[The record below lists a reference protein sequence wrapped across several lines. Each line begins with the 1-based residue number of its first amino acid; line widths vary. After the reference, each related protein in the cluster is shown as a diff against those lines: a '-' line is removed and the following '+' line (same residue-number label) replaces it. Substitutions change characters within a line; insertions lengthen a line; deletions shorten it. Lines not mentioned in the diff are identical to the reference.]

1 MGKYEQG
8 WEISAHRAPSDV
20 HAKVQ
25 GHIFTNKEFE
35 KLQEGKP
42 AVDIEGAKHQIAEPI
57 GEGECK
63 HMAFAVLIGICEPS
77 HSKKELADLLEE
89 NDKGIE
95 LRGKHLT
102 LYQAKV
108 EAKKLKEQ
116 IQSENDK
123 AKKADLRSLLK
134 ELKEILET
142 KAIRVK

>member
-1 MGKYEQG
+1 MEG
-8 WEISAHRAPSDV
+8 WEISAHRAPSDL

-25 GHIFTNKEFE
+25 GCIFTNAEFE
-35 KLQEGKP
+35 KLQQGKE
-42 AVDIEGAKHQIAEPI
+42 AVDIDGVKHQIAEPI

-63 HMAFAVLIGICEPS
+63 HTAFPFLVGMSEPS
-77 HSKKELADLLEE
+77 FSKKELADLLQE

-108 EAKKLKEQ
+108 EAKNLKEQ
-116 IQSENDK
+116 IKTETDK
-123 AKKADLRSLLK
+123 TKKTDLRGLLK
-134 ELKEILET
+134 ELKGILET